1 MKQKPPALF
10 HDKNQ
15 EKVCGSESQ
24 YVRESFAD
32 KLLFHTVMYDSSD
45 TIYFKD
51 LQSHFVF
58 CSRAHAL
65 GFNLCNPSEMIGK
78 SDYDYFPKAFA
89 DKTFRDE
96 QEIIRTGIPLINAVE
111 KITMQNGK
119 LRWYSA
125 SKYPLC
131 DETGKTI
138 GTWGTSRDITDLK
151 RAEAALARANRKLRE
166 QSRIDDL
173 SGIYNRKYFYE
184 MLKKMEKKILRI
196 ANPTPK
202 DTFSLIAIDIDHF
215 KEINDTFGHLD
226 GDNAIRHISILLQT
240 LCRKGER
247 VFRVEEDEYILLL
260 PNTNLSM
267 AKDAAE
273 RIRLSI
279 EKSEFVLQGRACHPT
294 ASIGVA
300 CYDEQKELSRLIH
313 TADMRLYQSKLEG
326 RNKVT

>member
-1 MKQKPPALF
+1 MNQKPPALF
-10 HDKNQ
+10 HDKDPDKECRSGNT
-15 EKVCGSESQ
+15 
-24 YVRESFAD
+24 YVRDAFAGS
-32 KLLFHTVMYDSSD
+32 LLFHTIMNDSSD

-51 LQSHFVF
+51 LQSRFVYN
-58 CSRAHAL
+58 SRAHAL
-65 GFNLCNPSEMIGK
+65 GFNLCDPAEMIGK
-78 SDYDYFPKAFA
+78 SDYDYFPKSFA
-89 DKTFRDE
+89 DKTFREE

-111 KITMQNGK
+111 KLTMHNGELK
-119 LRWYSA
+119 WFSA

-131 DETGKTI
+131 DETGNTI
-138 GTWGTSRDITDLK
+138 GTWGTSRDITNLK

-184 MLKKMEKKILRI
+184 LLKQMEKRILRI
-196 ANPTPK
+196 AHPTPK

-226 GDNAIRHISILLQT
+226 GDNAIRHISSLLQK
-240 LCRKGER
+240 LCRKGEN
-247 VFRVEEDEYILLL
+247 VFRVGGDEYILLL
-260 PNTNLSM
+260 PNTNLAM

-279 EKSEFVLQGRACHPT
+279 AKSEFVLQGKACHPT

-300 CYDEQKELSRLIH
+300 CYDEEKELSRLLH
-313 TADMRLYQSKLEG
+313 TADMRLYHSKLDG